1 MHRLALTA
9 ALLMPVVIDGAL
21 IAEVTKAMP
30 VVHVAEGRST
40 EKEELGVEDIERL
53 TEEVEKAE
61 EASNYQKAI
70 DTLEQILAIGHLE
83 KRRYLHLH
91 PLIKK
96 HLTVPKGKY
105 LHINRVIKEAQ
116 VVFDQ

>member
-1 MHRLALTA
+1 MGWR
-9 ALLMPVVIDGAL
+9 G
-21 IAEVTKAMP
+21 
-30 VVHVAEGRST
+30 G
-40 EKEELGVEDIERL
+40 
-53 TEEVEKAE
+53 EKAE
-61 EASNYQKAI
+61 IRGERLEWWLMQNLHKIAEAKANDRI
-70 DTLEQILAIGHLE
+70 NLGHLE